1 MTTTEAHNQHDPITL
16 AGSTDDDVAGAFA
29 ERLFGEALGTMD
41 VFTIY
46 LGIRLG
52 LYRTLADEPGSRPV
66 EVAERAGIAERYARE
81 WLEQQSV
88 AGIVECDDRSAEADR
103 RTYRLPAGHAIALL
117 DEDHPAH
124 VGALALAC
132 AGVSSVLPLLLDA
145 YRTGGGVPYAS
156 YGKDFRDGQA
166 AFNRPSFV
174 HELAHTW
181 LAHFPALHARLAAG
195 EPVRIV
201 DVGCG
206 AGWSTIAM
214 ASAFPN
220 AEVVGFDLD
229 DASIADARRNAASA
243 GVGHVT
249 FEVHDGAQLPDG
261 QFDLVTVF
269 EAIHDLSQPVAVLS
283 ELRRLRAPGGYV
295 LVMDERTADSFSES
309 DGPIESFLYAA
320 SVLHCLPVGM
330 AEQPSAATGTVMR
343 RSTLVG
349 YAEQAGFGRVDVLP
363 IEHDLFRFYEL
374 S

>member
-1 MTTTEAHNQHDPITL
+1 MTTTETSNQASTIT
-16 AGSTDDDVAGAFA
+16 TDSSDDAVAGAFA
-29 ERLFGEALGTMD
+29 ERLFGEALGAID
-41 VFTIY
+41 VFTVY

-52 LYRTLADEPGSRPV
+52 LYRTLADNPGSRPID
-66 EVAERAGIAERYARE
+66 VAERAGIAGRYARE
-81 WLEQQSV
+81 WLEQQTV
-88 AGIVECDDRSAEADR
+88 AGIVECDDRTADEDR
-103 RTYRLPAGHAIALL
+103 RTYRLPVGHAIALL
-117 DEDHPAH
+117 DEEHPAH

-132 AGVSSVLPLLLDA
+132 AGISGVLPLLLDA
-145 YRTGGGVPYAS
+145 YRTGGGVPYAA

-174 HELAHTW
+174 HELANTW
-181 LAHFPALHARLAAG
+181 LVQFPALHERLSAG

-214 ASAFPN
+214 AKAFPN

-229 DASIADARRNAASA
+229 DASIVDARRNAVNA
-243 GVGHVT
+243 GVGHIT
-249 FEVHDGAQLPDG
+249 FEVHDGAALPDG

-269 EAIHDLSQPVAVLS
+269 EAIHDLSRPVAVLS
-283 ELRRLRAPGGYV
+283 ELRRLRAPGGHV
-295 LVMDERTADSFSES
+295 LVMDERAADSFSES
-309 DGPIESFLYAA
+309 DGPIESFLYGA

-343 RSTLVG
+343 HSTLAA
-349 YAEQAGFGRVDVLP
+349 YAEEAGFDRVAVLP

-374 S
+374 T